1 MTTTVLLARHG
12 QTHSNVTGFY
22 AGWSNEDLNEVGYTQ
37 ARRLSSRLASLPVSA
52 VYTSPLR
59 RTFSTAAILA
69 EPHRLEPE
77 LLDDLIEIRLGD
89 WEGLH
94 VDEIERRWQD
104 LWQQS
109 MTDPTELTMP
119 NGESLREV
127 TDRAIRAFQG
137 VVGGNRG
144 KHVLIVTH
152 EVVAKVL
159 VAHVLGVS
167 NSIYRGFEI
176 GNASLSVIRV
186 ANSSYQL
193 ATLNDTSH
201 LE

>member
-1 MTTTVLLARHG
+1 MNTTVLLTRHG
-12 QTHSNVTGFY
+12 QTYSNVTGFY
-22 AGWSNEDLNEVGYTQ
+22 VGWSNEDLNDVGYTQ
-37 ARRLSSRLASLPVSA
+37 ARHLSSRLASLPVSA

-59 RTFSTAAILA
+59 RTFSTASILA
-69 EPHRLEPE
+69 KPHRLEPE

-94 VDEIERRWQD
+94 VDEIERRWQE

-127 TDRAIRAFQG
+127 TDRAIRAFEW
-137 VVGGNRG
+137 VIGGNRG
-144 KHVLIVTH
+144 KQALIVTH
-152 EVVAKVL
+152 EVVVKVL

-186 ANSSYQL
+186 TNSSCQL